1 MCFRGH
7 QLSLCG
13 HFCRVEVALLCVV
26 IVCFFCFPPLLIHRR
41 AVNLVASLEKK
52 IRSACKLS
60 HLWKQPRKGDFSS
73 PLSFLLNHNQ
83 NSYQYFREREILS
96 IVFS

>member
-26 IVCFFCFPPLLIHRR
+26 IVFFFPPSLLIHRR
-41 AVNLVASLEKK
+41 AVNLVASLEK
-52 IRSACKLS
+52 RSEVLVNYHFYGNNPVKGIF
-60 HLWKQPRKGDFSS
+60 HLHF
-73 PLSFLLNHNQ
+73 H
-83 NSYQYFREREILS
+83 SY
-96 IVFS
+96 